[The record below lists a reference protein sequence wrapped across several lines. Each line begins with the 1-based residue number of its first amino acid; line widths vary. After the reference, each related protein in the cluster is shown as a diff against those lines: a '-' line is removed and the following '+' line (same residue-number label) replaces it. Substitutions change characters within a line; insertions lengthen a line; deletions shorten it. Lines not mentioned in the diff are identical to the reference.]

1 MSEDAGG
8 ERASDEKNGPAET
21 RPDDQLVGDDESGYG
36 GAGADD
42 VGAEHVVSETDTIA
56 HRPTR
61 TRIRASEPLPMAVH
75 RRRNQPWKEA

>member
-42 VGAEHVVSETDTIA
+42 VGAEHA
-56 HRPTR
+56 RLGNGHNRPPSDQDEDQG
-61 TRIRASEPLPMAVH
+61 I
-75 RRRNQPWKEA
+75 